1 VTQPVEQQQEGQQVE
16 IPGQLPMLPVRDLV
30 VFPHMVLPLFV
41 GREMS
46 IKAIDE
52 ALAGNRLVLLV
63 AQRALDVENPQP
75 KDLYSVGTVGQIMRM
90 LKLPDGRIK
99 ILVQALARARLNDYV
114 QTAPFYIVQNEKL
127 PDGPTSE
134 VGLEIEA
141 LMRTVKEQLEKIIGF
156 GKLMLPEI
164 MVVIENLDEPGRLAD
179 MIASNLGL
187 KVEVAQEVL
196 ETLDPVARLRR
207 VNEILNKEIEL
218 LSMQQKIQAEA
229 KGEMD
234 RSQREYFLREQ
245 LKAIQKEL
253 GDVDERAEEINE
265 FRKRIKQS
273 KMPEKVFKEADKQL
287 KRLEKMHP
295 DSAEA
300 ATIRTYLEWMVEI
313 PWSKKTKD
321 NLDIAAAEKV
331 LNDDH
336 YDLEKVKERILEF
349 LAVRK
354 LKEKMKGPILCFLG
368 PPGVGKTSLGKSIAR
383 SLGREF
389 VRMSLGGVRD
399 EAEIRGHRRT
409 YVGSLPGR
417 IIQGIKQGGS
427 NNPVFMLDEVD
438 KIGMDFRGDPAAALL
453 EVLDPEQNHAF
464 TDHYLGVP
472 FDLSNVMF
480 ITTANLLDPIPGPL
494 RDRMEVID
502 ISGYTEEE
510 KVGIAKNYLIPRQLK
525 EHGISEKHAD
535 LTETALRMIITQYT
549 REAGVRNLEREIAN
563 VFRKV
568 ARKVAEGKVKQYIV
582 TPKNLQTYL
591 GIPKHLPEAEQEHD
605 ELGVATGLAWTE
617 SGGDIIYI
625 EATTMKGKGALTLT
639 GHLGDVM
646 KESAQAALSYIKS
659 RQHEIGVKPDVFSKL
674 DVHIHVPAGAIPKDG
689 PSAGITMATALAS
702 AFTETPVR
710 HEVAMTGEVTLRG
723 RVLPI
728 GGLKEKLLAAKRA
741 GVKTVIIPT
750 RNQKDLEDVPKHVKQ
765 GLQLVFA
772 ETMDDVLPVALRG
785 FRMAKS
791 RTPRSPA
798 RHARSLPINA

>member
-1 VTQPVEQQQEGQQVE
+1 MTQTVDQDAQQVE
-16 IPGQLPMLPVRDLV
+16 IPSQLPMLPVRDLV

-75 KDLYSVGTVGQIMRM
+75 KDLYAVGTVGMIMRM

-99 ILVQALARARLNDYV
+99 ILVQALARVRVAEYV
-114 QTAPFYIVQNEKL
+114 QTAPFYVAQTDKL
-127 PDGPTSE
+127 PDAPSPE

-187 KVEVAQEVL
+187 KVDVAQEVL
-196 ETLDPVARLRR
+196 ELLDPVARLRR

-253 GDVDERAEEINE
+253 GDVDERAEEVNE
-265 FRKRIKQS
+265 FRKRIKRA

-313 PWSKKTKD
+313 PWNKTTKD

-331 LNDDH
+331 LNADH

-354 LKEKMKGPILCFLG
+354 MKEKMKGPILCFLG

-383 SLGREF
+383 ALGREF

-417 IIQGIKQGGS
+417 ILQGIKQGGS

-472 FDLSNVMF
+472 FDLSNTMF
-480 ITTANLLDPIPGPL
+480 ITTANLMDPIPGPL

-510 KVGIAKNYLIPRQLK
+510 KVGIAKNYLIPRQLT
-525 EHGISEKHAD
+525 EHGISEKHVD
-535 LTETALRMIITQYT
+535 LTESALRMIITQYT

-568 ARKVAEGKVKQYIV
+568 ARKIAEGKVKLYVV
-582 TPKNLQTYL
+582 TPKSLQSYL

-659 RQHEIGVKPDVFSKL
+659 RQHEIGVKPEIFGKL

-710 HEVAMTGEVTLRG
+710 HDVAMTGEVTLRG

-741 GVKTVIIPT
+741 GVKTVIIPK

-772 ETMDDVLPVALRG
+772 DTMDDVLPVALRG
-785 FRMAKS
+785 FRMAKA
-791 RTPRSPA
+791 RPHRPSPG
-798 RHARSLPINA
+798 RQHRSLPINA